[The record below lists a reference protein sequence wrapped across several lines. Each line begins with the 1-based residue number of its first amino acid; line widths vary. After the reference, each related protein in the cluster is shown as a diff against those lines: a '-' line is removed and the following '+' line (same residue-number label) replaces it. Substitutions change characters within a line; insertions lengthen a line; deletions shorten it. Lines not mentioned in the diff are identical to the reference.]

1 MNHCYLEESV
11 KGGSG
16 APFTTE
22 STSWVLKIPL
32 QLKASTLCD
41 GPNASSGGSWWS
53 PAVVGRGGDGSRV
66 WGEKGLKSTFFML
79 LDVFI
84 TCKTHLANSCH

>member
-53 PAVVGRGGDGSRV
+53 PAVVGRGGVGLGF
-66 WGEKGLKSTFFML
+66 GEKKG
-79 LDVFI
+79 
-84 TCKTHLANSCH
+84 